1 MSWTGENE
9 VKGQE
14 AYRMDKVGDYR
25 KVDTEPKAP
34 EEIDGAEPEN
44 EAPEFVRETNGS
56 LEDRYGKKADA
67 SAPEGKY

>member
-9 VKGQE
+9 TKGQE

-25 KVDTEPKAP
+25 KVDTVPKNP
-34 EEIDGAEPEN
+34 EEIDGREPELQAN
-44 EAPEFVRETNGS
+44 DFVRETNAS
-56 LEDRYGKKADA
+56 LEDRYGARADD